1 MKLLFD
7 ENLAPGLADTL
18 AQVFPGSSHVHR
30 LGLGSADDALV
41 WQYAREHG
49 FTVVTRDS
57 DFHERSLVLGYPPK
71 VIWIRRSNCSTSEIE
86 QLLLA
91 RTPDIEKLDSDTD
104 AAFLILL

>member
-57 DFHERSLVLGYPPK
+57 DFHERSLVIGYPPK
-71 VIWIRRSNCSTSEIE
+71 VIWIRRGNCSTLEIE
-86 QLLLA
+86 QLLHT
-91 RTPDIEKLDSDTD
+91 RTSDIEKLDSDTD